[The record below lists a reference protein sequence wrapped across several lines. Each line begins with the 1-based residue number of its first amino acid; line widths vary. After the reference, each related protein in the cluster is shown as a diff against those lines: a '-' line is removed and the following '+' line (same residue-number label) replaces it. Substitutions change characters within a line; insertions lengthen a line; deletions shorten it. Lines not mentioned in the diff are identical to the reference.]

1 MNRLVSDRKRNTILA
16 GAGAV
21 LWALGLFILSSLPL
35 APAEAMQAGVA
46 RGLESL
52 IRLLFNTDFS
62 PALRETLAAGTRVV
76 LQMGGFA
83 VLSLLIWNALRVAG
97 ASDRR
102 ALVLGFSGALFYAV
116 TDELHQ
122 LFVPGRLPRVADW
135 AWDTL
140 GAFLAMAVVLLW
152 RWAWRK
158 FPRLLNRETVSYVV
172 FGVLTTLVNMAVY
185 GLSYNTLGIHNLI
198 SNAIAWTAA
207 VLFAYAVNKLFVFH
221 SHVRGARALLREF
234 GLFIGA
240 RLLSFAVDELC
251 MGLLVN
257 VLAVN
262 GGVSKILVNII
273 VMVMNYFFSK
283 WFIFRKERAADG
295 TADSPAPPAD

>member
-102 ALVLGFSGALFYAV
+102 AMVLGFSGALFYAV

-122 LFVPGRLPRVADW
+122 LFVPCPGWRTGHGIRW
-135 AWDTL
+135 ARSWP
-140 GAFLAMAVVLLW
+140 W
-152 RWAWRK
+152 RWC
-158 FPRLLNRETVSYVV
+158 S
-172 FGVLTTLVNMAVY
+172 
-185 GLSYNTLGIHNLI
+185 S
-198 SNAIAWTAA
+198 
-207 VLFAYAVNKLFVFH
+207 
-221 SHVRGARALLREF
+221 
-234 GLFIGA
+234 
-240 RLLSFAVDELC
+240 
-251 MGLLVN
+251 
-257 VLAVN
+257 
-262 GGVSKILVNII
+262 GGGPGGN
-273 VMVMNYFFSK
+273 
-283 WFIFRKERAADG
+283 
-295 TADSPAPPAD
+295 SPGCSTGKQ